1 MFPEIQDF
9 SGEALHLISPS
20 HYNTIDDN
28 LDLMQRLRCA
38 TSWSVRFV
46 FYDIL
51 SSRFVQAVIL
61 TLITILITQIAL
73 AKGKLRWSLRHQH
86 YYSVPNMGPNGTD
99 LPIITQELWFNNTGR
114 AAVEDI
120 EIVLNWNPMHFE
132 IWSPRQ
138 HDPGIDPNGRLII
151 KLPSLAPKE
160 FFTVSLLDTKELPA
174 LVNVRSKNSE
184 GKRIDMMPV
193 RQFSTTVNAFIAIL
207 MLIGLATLIYWL
219 LSGLASAWVMLPPSA
234 P

>member
-1 MFPEIQDF
+1 LA
-9 SGEALHLISPS
+9 GEPYVL
-20 HYNTIDDN
+20 
-28 LDLMQRLRCA
+28 
-38 TSWSVRFV
+38 
-46 FYDIL
+46 YDIF
-51 SSRFVQAVIL
+51 SSRFVQTAII
-61 TLITILITQIAL
+61 TSITILITQIAL

-86 YYSVPNMGPNGTD
+86 YYSVPNIGPNGTD

-138 HDPGIDPNGRLII
+138 HDPVIDSNGRLII

-160 FFTVSLLDTKELPA
+160 FFAVSLLDTKELPA
-174 LVNVRSKNSE
+174 LLNVRSKNSE

-193 RQFSTTVNAFIAIL
+193 RQFSRTVNVSVLVL
-207 MLIGLATLIYWL
+207 MLIGITTLIYGL
-219 LSGLASAWVMLPPSA
+219 LSGLSYVWVLLPPSV